1 MSIIIKEVLT
11 KKDLKKWVDFPN
23 KLYKDV
29 KPYVPFLFSD
39 ELSTFTKE
47 QNPAYKFCET
57 KLFLAYKENKI
68 GLAKSA
74 YTAKDRTEKDYVIF
88 GV

>member
-1 MSIIIKEVLT
+1 MVLLRIEFFYRSREDLTNMSREI
-11 KKDLKKWVDFPN
+11 LK
-23 KLYKDV
+23 
-29 KPYVPFLFSD
+29 
-39 ELSTFTKE
+39 
-47 QNPAYKFCET
+47 
-57 KLFLAYKENKI
+57 AYKENKI